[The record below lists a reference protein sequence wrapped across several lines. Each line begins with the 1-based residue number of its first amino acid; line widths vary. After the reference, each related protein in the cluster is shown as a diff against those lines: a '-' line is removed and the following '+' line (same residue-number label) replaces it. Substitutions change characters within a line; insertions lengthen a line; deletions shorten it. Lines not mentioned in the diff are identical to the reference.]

1 MYRHQY
7 IVYKPITLIE
17 MHIYTETLYTYKV
30 MTPNL
35 FGSRSLKPGW
45 FFQLLMYAT
54 SNAHFQMKN
63 TTQYYIES
71 N

>member
-1 MYRHQY
+1 
-7 IVYKPITLIE
+7 